1 VSERIEA
8 LAGKVDAQLKG
19 SVRRLPSRAQELAY
33 EVEAGSLLDVCR
45 TVRAAPELK
54 F

>member
-1 VSERIEA
+1 MSERIEA

-33 EVEAGSLLDVCR
+33 EVEAGSLLNVCHSSR
-45 TVRAAPELK
+45 P
-54 F
+54 